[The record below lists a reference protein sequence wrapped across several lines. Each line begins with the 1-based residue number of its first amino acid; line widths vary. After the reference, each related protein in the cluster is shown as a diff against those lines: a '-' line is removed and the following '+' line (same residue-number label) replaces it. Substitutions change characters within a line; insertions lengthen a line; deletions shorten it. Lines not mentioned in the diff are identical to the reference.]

1 MASED
6 LLVDSDD
13 KGTEDH
19 VNVLFGA
26 HYHSNLQEL
35 LSFLTSRTLID
46 RRLPRYF
53 SAKLL
58 IFCRSLFP

>member
-6 LLVDSDD
+6 LLVDSND

-19 VNVLFGA
+19 ADVLFGA

-35 LSFLTSRTLID
+35 LSFLTSRTLVD
-46 RRLPRYF
+46 RRLSRYF
-53 SAKLL
+53 SAKWL
-58 IFCRSLFP
+58 IFCRSPFP